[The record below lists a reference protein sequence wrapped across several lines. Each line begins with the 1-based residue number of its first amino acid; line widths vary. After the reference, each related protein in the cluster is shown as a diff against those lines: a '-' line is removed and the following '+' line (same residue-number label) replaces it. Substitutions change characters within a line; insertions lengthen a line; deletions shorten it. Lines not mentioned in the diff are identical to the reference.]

1 VRDVVNASAVT
12 SYFAPTHVTGITRD
26 TGSAELSR
34 GEQSHQPGPP
44 PLRTTRRHPRAGRHL
59 LTESEAVPLRYA
71 AELIGVS
78 ADSEKAIRW
87 LIALIV
93 MCCDCWDCADSRGFG
108 AAINHRLKPYSSVIR
123 SIPAVPTRSRA
134 HSSYGPRADVGH
146 PSLESCEV
154 HSSLQSCGRP
164 LGVSLF
170 AQGSH
175 KSVVCNE

>member
-1 VRDVVNASAVT
+1 MLDQGDPKALIAGLADNC
-12 SYFAPTHVTGITRD
+12 
-26 TGSAELSR
+26 GSGTQAAAEGR
-34 GEQSHQPGPP
+34 PVG

-93 MCCDCWDCADSRGFG
+93 LCCDCWDCADSRGFG
-108 AAINHRLKPYSSVIR
+108 AAINHRLKPYWSVIR

-134 HSSYGPRADVGH
+134 HSSYGPSD
-146 PSLESCEV
+146 
-154 HSSLQSCGRP
+154 
-164 LGVSLF
+164 
-170 AQGSH
+170 
-175 KSVVCNE
+175 